1 DSHGG
6 TNPDPPVSG
15 PACHRDPGG
24 VVGEHGRQ
32 MPRSVRSGPE
42 TIQLRVTS
50 PPSANERTARLATV
64 PVVPWAPAAAI
75 GGAGA
80 ALLGWLLIVG
90 VAGVAWFTASA
101 IPLPDVLAFCAGF
114 WLLAHGGGVE
124 IAGSAVTLMPLG
136 LTLTGAMLAMTV
148 GRFAAGQAW
157 LARPGAQRVSDRL
170 RLAAQVAGLTG
181 LGYTAIAVALGVTV
195 GDWGA
200 LAAPGAGAL
209 GIAAVAGFAGALRG
223 RALRPDDL
231 LPGWLAD
238 ALRGGAAGFLA
249 LLAVGAIVLGLAML
263 LGAERVA
270 AIEDGLRLDGAG
282 FFVWAVLALAYLP
295 TVLLW
300 GSAWALGGGI
310 TVGTGSLVTIS
321 GTKLGMLPAIPL
333 LGGLPPAGLTPDF
346 TIAWLGSGVVAGLLA
361 GMVAVGRPGA
371 DPRGL
376 PAAGRAVAVAL
387 IAGLVTTGLLLAAAW
402 ASIGSLGALRL
413 VDLGPRLLELALIA
427 GPMIGLAA
435 LFGGLGRWLVGM
447 LRSRRAVS
455 IS

>member
-1 DSHGG
+1 
-6 TNPDPPVSG
+6 
-15 PACHRDPGG
+15 
-24 VVGEHGRQ
+24 
-32 MPRSVRSGPE
+32 MPRPVRSGPE
-42 TIQLRVTS
+42 TIQLRVAS

-101 IPLPDVLAFCAGF
+101 IPLPEVLAFCAAL
-114 WLLAHGGGVE
+114 WLLAHGGSAE
-124 IAGSAVTLMPLG
+124 IAGSPLTLMPLG
-136 LTLTGAMLAMTV
+136 LTLIGALLAVAV

-170 RLAAQVAGLTG
+170 RLALQVAGLTG
-181 LGYTAIAVALGVTV
+181 LGYAATAIALGVTA
-195 GDWGA
+195 GGWE
-200 LAAPGAGAL
+200 AAPAAGAL

-223 RALRPDDL
+223 LALRVDDL
-231 LPGWLAD
+231 LPDWLAG

-249 LLAVGAIVLGLAML
+249 LLAVGAIVAGLAML

-270 AIEDGLRLDGAG
+270 AIEHGLRLDGPG
-282 FFVWAVLALAYLP
+282 SFVWAALALAYLP

-310 TVGTGSLVTIS
+310 TVGTGSLVTVS

-333 LGGLPPAGLTPDF
+333 LGGLPPAGLTPDL
-346 TIAWLGSGVVAGLLA
+346 TIAWLASGVIAGLLA
-361 GMVAVGRPGA
+361 GIVASGRSGGSGH
-371 DPRGL
+371 GL

-387 IAGLVTTGLLLAAAW
+387 VAGLVTTGLLLGAAW
-402 ASIGSLGALRL
+402 ASVGSLGALRL
-413 VDLGPRLLELALIA
+413 VELGPRLLELLLIA
-427 GPMIGLAA
+427 GPMIVLAA

-447 LRSRRAVS
+447 LRGRRAASVG
-455 IS
+455 

>member
-1 DSHGG
+1 
-6 TNPDPPVSG
+6 
-15 PACHRDPGG
+15 
-24 VVGEHGRQ
+24 
-32 MPRSVRSGPE
+32 MPRPVRSSPE

-64 PVVPWAPAAAI
+64 PIVPWAPAAVV

-101 IPLPDVLAFCAGF
+101 IPLPDVLVFCAGF
-114 WLLAHGGGVE
+114 WLLAHGGSAG
-124 IAGSAVTLMPLG
+124 IAGSSITLMPLG
-136 LTLTGAMLAMTV
+136 LTLVGALLAMTV

-170 RLAAQVAGLTG
+170 RLALQVAGLTG
-181 LGYTAIAVALGVTV
+181 LGYAAVAVALGMSV
-195 GDWGA
+195 GDWEA
-200 LAAPGAGAL
+200 LTAPGAGAL
-209 GIAAVAGFAGALRG
+209 GVAAVAGFAGGLRG
-223 RALRPDDL
+223 LSLRLDDL
-231 LPGWLAD
+231 VPGWLAG

-249 LLAVGAIVLGLAML
+249 VAAVGAVVLGLAML

-270 AIEDGLRLDGAG
+270 AIEHGLHLDGAG
-282 FFVWAVLALAYLP
+282 SFVWAVLALAYLP

-310 TVGTGSLVTIS
+310 TVGTGSLVTVS

-333 LGGLPPAGLTPDF
+333 LGALPPAGLTPDL
-346 TIAWLGSGVVAGLLA
+346 TIAWLASGVLAGLLA
-361 GMVAVGRPGA
+361 GVVAAGRSRA
-371 DPRGL
+371 SAHGL
-376 PAAGRAVAVAL
+376 AAAGRAAAAAL
-387 IAGLVTTGLLLAAAW
+387 IAGLVTNGLLLGAAW

-427 GPMIGLAA
+427 GPMIVLAA

-447 LRSRRAVS
+447 LRSRRAASVG
-455 IS
+455 